1 MIILLCYYFL
11 LFLVGFFD
19 ALIPSYQSFLVLT
32 LLYFL
37 VFPIT
42 DTTVIDG

>member
-1 MIILLCYYFL
+1 ML
-11 LFLVGFFD
+11 LFFIIFSGFFD

-37 VFPIT
+37 VFLIT
-42 DTTVIDG
+42 DTIVIDG